1 MKKVQSLDFNDAAK
15 DVGRQRVQDAVTDA
29 ADRFGKAARTNRSDD
44 LYSARPH
51 YVQKNDGLY
60 FMGVDNEGS
69 FLQPVWVCT
78 PLQVLAKTRDR
89 NGSDWGRLLS
99 WSDSDGGQHEWAC
112 PSELLVG
119 DKQEF
124 MRRIARDGVELS
136 THPKTAQRLVA
147 YITTEQIETRAICVP
162 CPGWH
167 QKPGAGG
174 SENGLYVLPTGEAFG
189 MNDGERVVFQHT
201 SAEPQRYAVAGTL
214 DEWKAKVAALCV
226 GNSRLMFGVSAM
238 FAGPLLHIAGLKG
251 GGFNLLGVGAGTSI
265 GKTTILNVAASVAG
279 GPDYMRGWRTT
290 ANGLESI
297 AVLHNDATTL
307 LDDMGES
314 DARQIGEMAYM
325 LANGG
330 GKSRADRAG
339 DGRAI
344 RHWKTLILSTG
355 ETGLA
360 EHMASVNMRARPG
373 QVARMVDIPA
383 EVERGHGS
391 FENLHGSANGGAFA
405 KRLQQE
411 AAVTYGTALPAW
423 LTRLTAA
430 ERSELERNIREQM
443 ATWKAAHLPES
454 SPGEIDRVADR
465 FALVAIAGELATDY
479 GLTGWPKGSAINAAG
494 ACFQA
499 WIKYRGG
506 TSSAKE
512 LALFEQVKAFFDE
525 HADSRLKRIIHGKIG
540 DYFEEKT
547 VYQLAGYKKVDDN
560 KKGIFIIPSTMFS
573 KQVCSGFSSRWAAK
587 LLAKKGLIETAAN
600 GDYTIT
606 HRIPDGTRGRYYV
619 FLPWKMHPP
628 EPSNEK

>member
-1 MKKVQSLDFNDAAK
+1 MKTAPSIDFNDAAK
-15 DVGRQRVQDAVTDA
+15 DGGHQRVQDAVTDA
-29 ADRFGKAARTNRSDD
+29 ADRFGKAARANSSDEPH
-44 LYSARPH
+44 SARPH

-60 FMGVDNEGS
+60 FVGVDNEGS
-69 FLQPVWVCT
+69 FLPPVWVCT
-78 PLQVLAKTRDR
+78 ALQVLAKTRDR

-167 QKPGAGG
+167 D
-174 SENGLYVLPTGEAFG
+174 GLYVLPTGEAFG
-189 MNDGERVVFQHT
+189 VNDGERVVFQHT

-214 DEWKAKVAALCV
+214 AEWKAKVATLCV
-226 GNSRLMFGVSAM
+226 GNSRLLFSVSAM

-251 GGFNLLGVGAGTSI
+251 GGFNLLGTDVGTST
-265 GKTTILNVAASVAG
+265 GKTTILHVAASVAG
-279 GPDYMRGWRTT
+279 GPDYTRGWRAT
-290 ANGLESI
+290 ANGLEST
-297 AVLHNDATTL
+297 AVLHNDATLL
-307 LDDMGES
+307 LDELGDI
-314 DARQIGEMAYM
+314 DARQIGEATYM

-330 GKSRADRAG
+330 GKSRANRAG

-344 RHWKTLILSTG
+344 KQWRTLMLSTG

-360 EHMASVNMRARPG
+360 EHMASVGMRARPG
-373 QVARMVDIPA
+373 QVARLVDIPA
-383 EVERGHGS
+383 EVENGHGS
-391 FENLHGSANGGAFA
+391 FEVLHGAASGGAFA
-405 KRLQQE
+405 KHLEQE
-411 AAVTYGTALPAW
+411 AGTTYGSALPAW
-423 LTRLTAA
+423 LTRLADADHAA
-430 ERSELERNIREQM
+430 LECTLRERM
-443 ATWKAAHLPES
+443 ATWKTALAPEG

-465 FALVAIAGELATDY
+465 FALVAVAGELATNY
-479 GLTGWPKGSAINAAG
+479 GLTGWPNGSAINAAG

-525 HADSRLKRIIHGKIG
+525 HADSRLKHIIHGKIG

-547 VYQLAGYKKVDDN
+547 VYQLAGYKKEDDN
-560 KKGIFIIPSTMFS
+560 SRDIFIIPPTMFS

-587 LLAKKGLIETAAN
+587 LLAKKGWIETAAN
-600 GDYTIT
+600 GDHTIT
-606 HRIPDGTRGRYYV
+606 HRIPGGTRGRYYV
-619 FLPWKMHPP
+619 FLPWEMHPP
-628 EPSNEK
+628 EPSNDK